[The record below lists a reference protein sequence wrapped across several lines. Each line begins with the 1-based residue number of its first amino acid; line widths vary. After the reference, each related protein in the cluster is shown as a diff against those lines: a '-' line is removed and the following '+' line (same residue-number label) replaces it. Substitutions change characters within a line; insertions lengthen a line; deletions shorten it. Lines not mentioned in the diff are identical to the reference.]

1 MTNVAW
7 FHCFSGIAGDMA
19 LGSLVDA
26 GADLDE
32 VREICSR
39 IPVGGWKLEAEPVLR
54 GGVGAT
60 HVIVHTEE
68 SGVVR
73 TAGHIAGLIEEARL
87 PDRVRVRALATFDAL
102 ARAEGRLHRR
112 PPEQVHF
119 HEVGGLDAIVDVV
132 GTCAALELLDVDE
145 VHSSPVANG
154 VGMVRAAHGLLPNPA
169 PAVVELLRGAPTFG
183 VDIAAELT
191 TPTGAALLAANV
203 TRWGPLPM
211 MTIASMG
218 FGAGT
223 RELEARPN
231 LTQVVLG
238 TTSEE
243 MPTGQPVTLLEVNVD
258 DATGET
264 LAHALA
270 MLMEAGAHDAW
281 ITPIL
286 MKKGRPAHMVSALC
300 DPSLARQVAATLTAE
315 TGSLG
320 VRGQTFERWP
330 SPRREDEV
338 DVDGALIRVKVGPGR
353 VKVEHDDA
361 VRAARRLQLPVRE
374 VVLASRGDVASRV
387 TRASHGGAATGR
399 RRRGLTAMRYDAV
412 VVGAGPNGLAAAVTL
427 ARAGRSVLVVEA
439 SDRPGGGASSA
450 ELTLPGVIHDVCSAV
465 HPLAAASPFLRAL
478 PLAEHGLEWAHPEID
493 LAHPLDDGTAAL
505 LSRSLS
511 HTAASLGSDGDAWRS
526 LVEPSI
532 TRWRDLTDGLLA
544 PALPPRH
551 PLAMARF
558 AVAGALP
565 AALVGKRFSAGR
577 GDALLAGLAA
587 HSCIPLS
594 HPFTTGLA
602 LVLGVAGHVDGWPV
616 AKGGSQAIADAL
628 TSYLRDLGGELKT
641 GEHVTSLAQL
651 PEAPRGAVRSR
662 SEGGCLAARIAR
674 GTSRGA
680 QRSSVPI
687 RSGRL
692 QSRLRAQ

>member
-1 MTNVAW
+1 VTNVAW

-26 GADLDE
+26 GADLDQ

-54 GGVGAT
+54 GGIGAT
-60 HVIVHTEE
+60 HIIVHTEE

-132 GTCAALELLDVDE
+132 GTCAALELLEVDE

-231 LTQVVLG
+231 LTQVVVG
-238 TTSEE
+238 TMSDE
-243 MPTGQPVTLLEVNVD
+243 MPAGQPVTLLEVNVD

-264 LAHALA
+264 LAHAIA

-286 MKKGRPAHMVSALC
+286 MKKGRPAHTVSALC

-374 VVLASRGDVASRV
+374 VVSRAEETWRHE
-387 TRASHGGAATGR
+387 SHAH
-399 RRRGLTAMRYDAV
+399 LTAVPPPDDDDA
-412 VVGAGPNGLAAAVTL
+412 G
-427 ARAGRSVLVVEA
+427 
-439 SDRPGGGASSA
+439 
-450 ELTLPGVIHDVCSAV
+450 
-465 HPLAAASPFLRAL
+465 
-478 PLAEHGLEWAHPEID
+478 
-493 LAHPLDDGTAAL
+493 
-505 LSRSLS
+505 
-511 HTAASLGSDGDAWRS
+511 
-526 LVEPSI
+526 
-532 TRWRDLTDGLLA
+532 
-544 PALPPRH
+544 
-551 PLAMARF
+551 
-558 AVAGALP
+558 
-565 AALVGKRFSAGR
+565 
-577 GDALLAGLAA
+577 
-587 HSCIPLS
+587 
-594 HPFTTGLA
+594 
-602 LVLGVAGHVDGWPV
+602 
-616 AKGGSQAIADAL
+616 
-628 TSYLRDLGGELKT
+628 
-641 GEHVTSLAQL
+641 
-651 PEAPRGAVRSR
+651 
-662 SEGGCLAARIAR
+662 
-674 GTSRGA
+674 
-680 QRSSVPI
+680 
-687 RSGRL
+687 
-692 QSRLRAQ
+692 

>member
-26 GADLDE
+26 GADLDQ

-39 IPVGGWKLEAEPVLR
+39 IPVGGWKLEAESVLR

-132 GTCAALELLDVDE
+132 GTCAALELLEVDE

-211 MTIASMG
+211 MTIESMG

-231 LTQVVLG
+231 LTQVVVG
-238 TTSEE
+238 TLSGE
-243 MPTGQPVTLLEVNVD
+243 MPSGQPVTLLEVNVD

-264 LAHALA
+264 LAHAIA

-300 DPSLARQVAATLTAE
+300 DPSLARQVAATLTRE

-330 SPRREDEV
+330 SSRREDEV

-374 VVLASRGDVASRV
+374 VVSRAEETWRHE
-387 TRASHGGAATGR
+387 SHAH
-399 RRRGLTAMRYDAV
+399 LTAVPPPDDDDA
-412 VVGAGPNGLAAAVTL
+412 G
-427 ARAGRSVLVVEA
+427 
-439 SDRPGGGASSA
+439 
-450 ELTLPGVIHDVCSAV
+450 
-465 HPLAAASPFLRAL
+465 
-478 PLAEHGLEWAHPEID
+478 
-493 LAHPLDDGTAAL
+493 
-505 LSRSLS
+505 
-511 HTAASLGSDGDAWRS
+511 
-526 LVEPSI
+526 
-532 TRWRDLTDGLLA
+532 
-544 PALPPRH
+544 
-551 PLAMARF
+551 
-558 AVAGALP
+558 
-565 AALVGKRFSAGR
+565 
-577 GDALLAGLAA
+577 
-587 HSCIPLS
+587 
-594 HPFTTGLA
+594 
-602 LVLGVAGHVDGWPV
+602 
-616 AKGGSQAIADAL
+616 
-628 TSYLRDLGGELKT
+628 
-641 GEHVTSLAQL
+641 
-651 PEAPRGAVRSR
+651 
-662 SEGGCLAARIAR
+662 
-674 GTSRGA
+674 
-680 QRSSVPI
+680 
-687 RSGRL
+687 
-692 QSRLRAQ
+692 